1 MNEVLRAAEL
11 IREGRLDDA
20 HAIVQD
26 IDSPEAAYWH
36 GILHRAEGD
45 YWNSKYWFRQAKGL
59 PERLGIEAGALS
71 DEQESKGLTQE
82 LQAKLDA
89 EYAALR
95 AHCEAL

>member
-1 MNEVLRAAEL
+1 MNEVLRAADL
-11 IREGRLDDA
+11 IREGQLDAA

-59 PERLGIEAGALS
+59 PARLGVDAAALTDAVEARGA
-71 DEQESKGLTQE
+71 DQVRAE
-82 LQAKLDA
+82 LDA